1 MNNFRGII
9 NKFIKSSLFY
19 IFILWYTIFNS
30 FENLFSM
37 ELEFVKVY
45 DSYSMLLTKIEI
57 NAFSI

>member
-37 ELEFVKVY
+37 ELEVVKVY

-57 NAFSI
+57 NVFSI

>member
-37 ELEFVKVY
+37 ELEVVKVY